1 MSWHC
6 TTAHTDVQGH
16 GKLAC
21 NGQWINPPQN
31 FGPRPH
37 QHHRVILA
45 ASDGDETAL
54 HGLLQAALLLQLWDD
69 TKPRVKTLA
78 ELRAAKRPVIEF
90 FELDDTPFDLSK
102 RAGR

>member
-1 MSWHC
+1 M
-6 TTAHTDVQGH
+6 
-16 GKLAC
+16 
-21 NGQWINPPQN
+21 
-31 FGPRPH
+31 
-37 QHHRVILA
+37 
-45 ASDGDETAL
+45 TAL
-54 HGLLQAALLLQLWDD
+54 HVLLQAALLLQLWDD